1 MKPVKLNVGCAS
13 RILPDYINIDL
24 DSLEEIRKRYPNIS
38 VPESGE
44 FMVGDVLSLDFDDSS
59 VDEVRADA
67 LVEHLSFLEEPK
79 FFNEV
84 KRVLK
89 SGGILRFSVPDFEDA
104 VRKWLEAEDDWK
116 DFFRNDDDA
125 IADKHWFGNYSYST
139 DNRWGYLMA
148 SIFGPQNGVGQFH
161 KNAYTQKKI
170 EAICKALDFEK
181 PKIER
186 FLWKGERDL
195 MLRVEVKKL

>member
-104 VRKWLEAEDDWK
+104 VKKWLDAKDDWK
-116 DFFRNDDDA
+116 DF
-125 IADKHWFGNYSYST
+125 YSV
-139 DNRWGYLMA
+139 L
-148 SIFGPQNGVGQFH
+148 
-161 KNAYTQKKI
+161 
-170 EAICKALDFEK
+170 
-181 PKIER
+181 
-186 FLWKGERDL
+186 
-195 MLRVEVKKL
+195 